1 MGDLLPYNSKSLVKP
16 HHPLAKQEPV
26 VIPNPRKK
34 RIPRSS
40 FSATR
45 RSYAEGYRKATV
57 TVVQQVQAMLR
68 AGTPVQEALLRLK
81 VYEDELQNARDED
94 GKMLPLALTSKELK
108 ALPPKSS

>member
-1 MGDLLPYNSKSLVKP
+1 
-16 HHPLAKQEPV
+16 
-26 VIPNPRKK
+26 
-34 RIPRSS
+34 
-40 FSATR
+40 
-45 RSYAEGYRKATV
+45 
-57 TVVQQVQAMLR
+57 MLR